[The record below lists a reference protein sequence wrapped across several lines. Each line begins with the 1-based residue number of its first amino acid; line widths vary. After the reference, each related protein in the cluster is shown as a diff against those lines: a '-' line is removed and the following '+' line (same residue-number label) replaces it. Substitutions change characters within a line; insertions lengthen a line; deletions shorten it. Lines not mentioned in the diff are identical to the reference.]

1 MLAGNPHRF
10 NLGRLGFLLLKTD
23 GSKAVMDDLKN
34 TRQEVDMWNGIIY
47 SYFTLEEHP
56 VTVKTACH
64 PTSDAIGISVKSDL
78 VKKGQIKVFL
88 DFPYPDSKYFSQYIG
103 DNNLPNAHS
112 STIKAKNAYS
122 ATIAR
127 KVDDS
132 EYFVSLNWTTK
143 AQLSYGDTVYVRAIL
158 TVIGLIQ
165 SMPSL
170 FGNNP
175 IPFIS

>member
-64 PTSDAIGISVKSDL
+64 PTSDAIGVSVKSDL
-78 VKKGQIKVFL
+78 VKKEQIKVFL
-88 DFPYPDSKYFSQYIG
+88 DFPYPDQGIVLFSYCFFICQ
-103 DNNLPNAHS
+103 NPPP
-112 STIKAKNAYS
+112 
-122 ATIAR
+122 
-127 KVDDS
+127 KVV
-132 EYFVSLNWTTK
+132 FH
-143 AQLSYGDTVYVRAIL
+143 
-158 TVIGLIQ
+158 
-165 SMPSL
+165 
-170 FGNNP
+170 
-175 IPFIS
+175 